1 MSQQVEMAFGDR
13 EMLADPL
20 ESYRCGRF
28 QPFRPQAYLAELRG
42 NRHGKASGMCSGQQ
56 FFGVGA
62 YAVFKSR
69 AERILCLVQRTAFR
83 R

>member
-1 MSQQVEMAFGDR
+1 MAFRDR
-13 EMLADPL
+13 EMLVDLL
-20 ESYRCGRF
+20 ERYRCARF
-28 QPFRPQAYLAELRG
+28 QPFWPQADIAQLRG
-42 NRHGKASGMCSGQQ
+42 NRHGKATGMCSGQQ

-69 AERILCLVQRTAFR
+69 AERILCLVQSSAFR